1 MLLFNCTC
9 WVPGDCVVLHPV
21 RLIDGSIEMCAAEPG
36 QLTIAS
42 HGAVVV
48 LPAGVSILCLDAIQD
63 PSTYLPFNLLHQVVS
78 GRTCLGKGPMGP
90 IKKPRLESGALK

>member
-1 MLLFNCTC
+1 M
-9 WVPGDCVVLHPV
+9 VLHPV

-36 QLTIAS
+36 QPTIAS

-63 PSTYLPFNLLHQVVS
+63 PFAFLPFNLPVLQRFCPSTFFIRSLVAGQALV
-78 GRTCLGKGPMGP
+78 KGPMGP
-90 IKKPRLESGALK
+90 IKKPRLEGGALK